1 MIFKR
6 RSRNRRARDAGRESF
21 RALARRP
28 SRPAFYFFR
37 AAPKVLANKIRQSM
51 GEENHPSLVAA
62 KHLQAD
68 RPTIECAM
76 KNWISVLT
84 AQGIG
89 AQASEETPAT
99 PAASHELA
107 HVVDLAKIVLKTIN
121 ALTLADPSQFNVA
134 HPQEETEDG
143 SARLEMLTQYKAAFL
158 LLTQCHSAQAKDA
171 KPSKLFG
178 RAFLRATRCWDDS
191 LCASAAA
198 AIAASPKAKQF
209 PEHTVRAFLDGWG
222 DALQGSGDADLV
234 WSVDFQAALGAR
246 RSARRQEVAERAKRM
261 DSTESEADMLRAA
274 LNAER
279 AEAPQEQEEEQRVV
293 DVTEQQEAASKAGDK
308 QQQQQ
313 KQKQKQ
319 QQQQKQLDEDEES
332 EDDDDDDDDGPD
344 EHDKPRVWEVPLSPE
359 AEAML
364 AALPPGT
371 KLGGSTVK

>member
-1 MIFKR
+1 M
-6 RSRNRRARDAGRESF
+6 SEDD
-21 RALARRP
+21 
-28 SRPAFYFFR
+28 
-37 AAPKVLANKIRQSM
+37 
-51 GEENHPSLVAA
+51 HPSLMAA

-89 AQASEETPAT
+89 VQASEETPAAS
-99 PAASHELA
+99 AACHEFA
-107 HVVDLAKIVLKTIN
+107 HVVDLAKLVLKAIN
-121 ALTLADPSQFNVA
+121 ALTLADPSQFNLA

-158 LLTQCHSAQAKDA
+158 LLAQCHSAQTKDA

-191 LCASAAA
+191 VRSSAAA

-222 DALQGSGDADLV
+222 EALHGSGEADLV
-234 WSVDFQAALGAR
+234 WSADFQAALGAR
-246 RSARRQEVAERAKRM
+246 RNARRQEVAERAKRM
-261 DSTESEADMLRAA
+261 DSSESEADMLRAA

-279 AEAPQEQEEEQRVV
+279 PEAPEELQEDEQRVV
-293 DVTEQQEAASKAGDK
+293 DVTEDQQAASKAGDK
-308 QQQQQ
+308 EQQQEEE
-313 KQKQKQ
+313 
-319 QQQQKQLDEDEES
+319 DEDS
-332 EDDDDDDDDGPD
+332 GDEDDDEEDGLD

-371 KLGGSTVK
+371 KLGGSRVG